1 MDLSR
6 ITVKPRIRNSHES
19 VDLGLIMAKSW
30 WKPLYLSW
38 FIPAFIFYCIL
49 SIIFYEDNW
58 LALLLTWWLKPL
70 WDRAPLYIA
79 SRKLFNDDVSVK
91 EIIKALP
98 KIYSTDIFAWLL
110 WRRFSFTR
118 SFDMP
123 VTVLEA
129 QKHSQRRKRLDTLH
143 QGSSNAASW
152 LTVVCVHLEAI
163 VSLGV
168 LGLLMLL
175 IPEEVDI
182 NLMNMMI
189 DETFIV
195 DFLTNFLTFLSMTLI
210 APFYTMAGFS
220 LYINRRI
227 KLEAWDIEIRFRNLA
242 DTHARKL
249 NFAAVC
255 FIFISFFSMST
266 FSNDAYADDVYVNDV
281 NARTSVPLTPK
292 SSKVMIDD
300 ILKGEDFH
308 KKKKISGWR
317 LKDMEKEKSDDEV
330 PQWLIFIIELLESLF
345 GDTDDTEESK
355 DYTFANLLEMLLWL
369 ILAFSLVYLVYRIL
383 KYLEVLSPTGKNK
396 NTEADSVAAPDVLF
410 GLDVRKDSIPVNVIE
425 QTMSLWNKGQHREA
439 IGLLYRS
446 TLSLLIHRF
455 LFEFYHGYTE
465 QECSD
470 IVQQSDNK
478 ALKEFVVHITSI
490 WQQIAY
496 AHSIPAE
503 QQIKS
508 LCSQWSEVSNNEK

>member
-6 ITVKPRIRNSHES
+6 ITVKPRVRNSHES
-19 VDLGLIMAKSW
+19 IDLGLIMAKSW

-38 FIPAFIFYCIL
+38 FIPAFIFYCTL
-49 SIIFYEDNW
+49 SIIFYDSNW

-70 WDRAPLYIA
+70 WDRVPLYIA

-123 VTVLEA
+123 VTVLEL
-129 QKHSQRRKRLDTLH
+129 QRHSQRRKRMDILH

-163 VSLGV
+163 VSIGV
-168 LGLLMLL
+168 IGLLVLL

-182 NLMNMMI
+182 NLMSMMI
-189 DETFIV
+189 DETFIA
-195 DFLTNFLTFLSMTLI
+195 DLLTNSLTFLSMSLI

-227 KLEAWDIEIRFRNLA
+227 KLEAWDIEIRFRHLA
-242 DTHARKL
+242 NTHASKL

-255 FIFISFFSMST
+255 LIFIGFFSMST
-266 FSNDAYADDVYVNDV
+266 FSNDVYADDIYVNDV
-281 NARTSVPLTPK
+281 NVRTSAPLTPE
-292 SSKVMIDD
+292 SSTVMIDE

-317 LKDMEKEKSDDEV
+317 LKDMEEEKSDDEV
-330 PQWLIFIIELLESLF
+330 PQWLIFIIELLENLF
-345 GDTDDTEESK
+345 GDTDDTEKSK

-369 ILAFSLVYLVYRIL
+369 TLAFSLVYLVYRIL
-383 KYLEVLSPTGKNK
+383 KYLEVISPKGK
-396 NTEADSVAAPDVLF
+396 NTEPDTITAPDVLF

-425 QTMSLWNKGQHREA
+425 QTMFLWSKGQHREA

-446 TLSLLIHRF
+446 TLSLLIHQF

-465 QECSD
+465 QECSN
-470 IVQQSDNK
+470 IVQQSDNET
-478 ALKEFVVHITSI
+478 LKKFVSQITST

-496 AHSIPAE
+496 AHSIPLE